1 MGGRVLAVDLEAI
14 ESNARAIV
22 DLCARHGL
30 EVTGVTKGVGGH
42 PEVARAML
50 RGGVTSIGESRLENL
65 KRLREAGVETRMML
79 LRMPS
84 ITHAPQV
91 VELADVS
98 LNSELDVLAA
108 LSTAAERA
116 GRHHEVVV
124 MTDLGDLREGVW
136 PDDVERF
143 VDKAMGLPGIRI
155 TGLGANLTCFGGVL
169 PTVENMSRLVELA
182 ARVEELLGRRLD
194 LVSGGNSSALPLIAA
209 GDMPARVDHVRIGEG
224 ILLGRE
230 TGARRPWPGTRQD
243 AIVLHGEV
251 VELKP
256 KPSMPVGPRGQDALG
271 RTPSFADLGLRDHA
285 LVNLGAIDA
294 ALESLTPLDPRLAV
308 VGGTSDYLVLD
319 ATDAHGDL
327 RVGDDVAFAVGYAAL
342 ATAST
347 SPYVEVRTHPGR

>member
-1 MGGRVLAVDLEAI
+1 VGGRVLTIDLDRIEA
-14 ESNARAIV
+14 NAAAIV
-22 DLCARHGL
+22 GLCNEHGL
-30 EVTGVTKGVGGH
+30 AVTGVTKGVGGH
-42 PEVARAML
+42 PDVARAML

-65 KRLREAGVETRMML
+65 RRLREARVDARLML

-84 ITHAPQV
+84 ITHARQV

-98 LNSELDVLAA
+98 LNSELDVLAS
-108 LSTAAERA
+108 LSRAAEQL
-116 GRHHEVVV
+116 GRPHDVVV
-124 MTDLGDLREGVW
+124 MVDLGDLREGVW

-143 VDKAMGLPGIRI
+143 VEKAEGLPGLRI
-155 TGLGANLTCFGGVL
+155 AGLGANLTCFGGVL
-169 PTVENMSRLVELA
+169 PTVENMGRLVELA
-182 ARVEELLGRRLD
+182 ASVEDLLGYRLD

-209 GDMPARVDHVRIGEG
+209 GDMPRRVDHVRIGEG
-224 ILLGRE
+224 IILGRE

-243 AIVLHGEV
+243 AVVLHGEV

-271 RTPSFADLGLRDHA
+271 RIPVFPDLGLRDHA

-294 ALESLTPLDPRLAV
+294 ALESLTPLDPRLVV

-319 ATDAHGDL
+319 ATGAQGDL
-327 RVGDDVAFAVGYAAL
+327 RVGDEVAFGVGYAAL

-347 SPYVEVRTHPGR
+347 SPYVEVRTLSGR